1 MPAKLTRQLASII
14 YIDYL
19 KSEESISRE
28 DKLHFCSLLVE
39 TFKEVSKDH
48 THVYNFFSLQFF
60 IRGLINLLSKTKNK
74 LLTNTISVYVFI

>member
-1 MPAKLTRQLASII
+1 MPTKLTRQLVCV
-14 YIDYL
+14 

-28 DKLHFCSLLVE
+28 DKLHFYSLLVK

-48 THVYNFFSLQFF
+48 TRVYNFFSLQSF
-60 IRGLINLLSKTKNK
+60 IRGLINLLSRKKNK